1 MLLAHSLGIDRA
13 HLLARLREPFE
24 PMPALVFESLVMRRV
39 QREPLA
45 YITGSREF
53 YGIEFACTRAALIPR
68 PETELLVDLALAEIQ
83 ERGDGWSVVDVGT
96 GSGAIA
102 VAIATGSVATHVVA
116 TDASLEALAL
126 ARRNAERVGVADR
139 IEFVQG
145 DLLETRGAF
154 DLIVANLPY
163 VSEGEWQALAPELR
177 EWEPRNA
184 LVGGERGTEVIE
196 RLLEQAVAHLRPGGV
211 LALEIGDTQGI
222 HLAACARSCFPAAD
236 IRVRTDLAGLDRM
249 LVVRT

>member
-126 ARRNAERVGVADR
+126 ARRNAERAGVADR

-222 HLAACARSCFPAAD
+222 RLAACARSCFPAAD

>member
-24 PMPALVFESLVMRRV
+24 PMPALVFESLAMRRV

-196 RLLEQAVAHLRPGGV
+196 RLLEQAVAHLRLGGV
-211 LALEIGDTQGI
+211 LAMEIGDTQAA